1 MLGCA
6 GQGGYKPD
14 KDRIQSADPYFR
26 SKTGDAAR
34 CGARPCCVI
43 FFVLIQMT
51 REMWRDYEN
60 QECDDDYKVDDDT
73 QILINREEPGA
84 SGPRQKE
91 NAANG
96 YEARDQRVARHDICP
111 EQRRFALLGFCCS
124 HACDGCQNWKESPR
138 EKGAINCD
146 M

>member
-34 CGARPCCVI
+34 CGARPCCAI

-73 QILINREEPGA
+73 QIQGCASINER
-84 SGPRQKE
+84 
-91 NAANG
+91 
-96 YEARDQRVARHDICP
+96 
-111 EQRRFALLGFCCS
+111 
-124 HACDGCQNWKESPR
+124 
-138 EKGAINCD
+138 
-146 M
+146 